1 MPLFHDTCLLVM
13 FSSFQAAFSW
23 NSVHSPLSP
32 ALLLRPL
39 FNGLRRRHLHLHF
52 ILWTPAF
59 FAKRSSPIPCP
70 HIQQCLIC
78 SSPALTYSSS
88 LSFTSVS
95 STTSAILIH
104 NCSVP
109 VASTNLLSP
118 LVFSRHGRT
127 LWNTSV
133 RSYHAQTKHCF
144 FAVCNVK
151 YILSK
156 KWIAK

>member
-1 MPLFHDTCLLVM
+1 M
-13 FSSFQAAFSW
+13 FSNFHAVCST
-23 NSVHSPLSP
+23 NRRHSPLSP
-32 ALLLRPL
+32 ALLLRSL
-39 FNGLRRRHLHLHF
+39 FNGLRRQHLPSHF

-59 FAKRSSPIPCP
+59 FAKRTSPIPCP

-95 STTSAILIH
+95 SIISSILIQ
-104 NCSVP
+104 NCSGP

-118 LVFSRHGRT
+118 LVFSQHGRT

-133 RSYHAQTKHCF
+133 HIHITLRQSI
-144 FAVCNVK
+144 VS
-151 YILSK
+151 LL
-156 KWIAK
+156 